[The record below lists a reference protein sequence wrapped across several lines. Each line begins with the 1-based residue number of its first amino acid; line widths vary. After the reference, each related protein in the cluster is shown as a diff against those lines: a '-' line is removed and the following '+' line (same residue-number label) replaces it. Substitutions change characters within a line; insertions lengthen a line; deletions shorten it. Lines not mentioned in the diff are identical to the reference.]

1 MEWRIR
7 KNSRTNEYV
16 AEYGGKVES
25 HPVGGEISGY
35 YMPAFIVS
43 HSACFDTKNR
53 QRNISKDTLKEEC
66 NYGNCNPRNPER
78 INRSCMGTA

>member
-25 HPVGGEISGY
+25 HPVGGGRAGY

-43 HSACFDTKNR
+43 HSACFDTEK
-53 QRNISKDTLKEEC
+53 QAKEYIKRHP
-66 NYGNCNPRNPER
+66 NGR
-78 INRSCMGTA
+78 I